1 MASIYTKEVS
11 SLATPS
17 ELSILKVLMSRLAVE
32 HIVIIL
38 VKLDGSRSLNLLES
52 VMVSLGC
59 TMSPIRKF

>member
-1 MASIYTKEVS
+1 MASIYIKEVS
-11 SLATPS
+11 SLVTLS
-17 ELSILKVLMSRLAVE
+17 ELSILKVLMSRHVVE

-38 VKLDGSRSLNLLES
+38 AKLDGSKYLNLLEL